1 MLRTLP
7 RARGD
12 RNGGVESAASR
23 LSRRGRKLLHSDR
36 LMECRKD
43 RVRDSVVTGTP
54 DGEVE
59 VEGDDGEG
67 GKLG

>member
-12 RNGGVESAASR
+12 RKGGVESADSR

-54 DGEVE
+54 DDEVE